1 VPGLGDDADKIRH
14 NGMHHCA
21 FEYASFA
28 DLMSSYDR
36 LRKAGVE
43 PAFCLDHGVTIS
55 IYYEDPEGNY
65 VELQS
70 DNFSDWKLS
79 TEYMR
84 TSRAF
89 SENPIGVFWI
99 WRGSTRPSSPVPI
112 SGLCRE
118 MVALAVI
125 CPSRFQTS
133 DYRRRSL
140 SLAQSAQARLRTRE
154 SGADV
159 RNGSCVTSSAGP
171 HGGRVTVRQTKEG
184 PSGSAIRSL
193 IPSHCEL
200 LSSIGDPADSQ

>member
-1 VPGLGDDADKIRH
+1 MPGFGDDADKIRH

-43 PAFCLDHGVTIS
+43 PAFCVDHGLTIS

-84 TSRAF
+84 IFRKSDRR
-89 SENPIGVFWI
+89 VFQ
-99 WRGSTRPSSPVPI
+99 
-112 SGLCRE
+112 SG
-118 MVALAVI
+118 
-125 CPSRFQTS
+125 
-133 DYRRRSL
+133 
-140 SLAQSAQARLRTRE
+140 ARLRE
-154 SGADV
+154 LQV
-159 RNGSCVTSSAGP
+159 RCRFQYSTERYSRWRLFARANSK
-171 HGGRVTVRQTKEG
+171 H
-184 PSGSAIRSL
+184 
-193 IPSHCEL
+193 
-200 LSSIGDPADSQ
+200 